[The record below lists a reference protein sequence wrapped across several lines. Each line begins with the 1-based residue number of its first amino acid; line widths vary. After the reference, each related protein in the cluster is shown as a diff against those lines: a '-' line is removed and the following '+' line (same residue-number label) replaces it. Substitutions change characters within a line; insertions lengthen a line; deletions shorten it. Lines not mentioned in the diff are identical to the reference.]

1 MRIVTR
7 FAVAL
12 AVSGVPTVGQTAVT
26 TEYYYFAVP
35 SAKAFAAATPQPRRA
50 CDPRLAALVAAHTGR
65 PAPKCDAGTSAKG
78 DQS

>member
-1 MRIVTR
+1 MKI
-7 FAVAL
+7 FAPFAAAL
-12 AVSGVPTVGQTAVT
+12 AVSGVPTVGQAAVT
-26 TEYYYFAVP
+26 TEYSYFSVP
-35 SAKAFAAATPQPRRA
+35 SATAFAAATAQRRRA